1 MMQEG
6 RLIGH
11 VHEGRWADVGHPDG
25 IAAAEA
31 MVGHDAAL

>member
-1 MMQEG
+1 MM
-6 RLIGH
+6 H
-11 VHEGRWADVGHPDG
+11 DGRWADVGHPEG

>member
-1 MMQEG
+1 MAER
-6 RLIGH
+6 RLFGH
-11 VHEGRWADVGHPDG
+11 VHDRRWADVGHPEG